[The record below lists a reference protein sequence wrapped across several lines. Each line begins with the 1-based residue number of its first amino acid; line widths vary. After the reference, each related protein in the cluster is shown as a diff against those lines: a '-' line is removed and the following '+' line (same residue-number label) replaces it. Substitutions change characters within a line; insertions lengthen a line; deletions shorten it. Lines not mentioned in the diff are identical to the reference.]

1 MAMSLSQRA
10 VSALVLT
17 PPCCHAPHL
26 RDQTEGVKML
36 AYLVPVLQRMHDT
49 GTAGGVM
56 GGAAGRP
63 SVVILAPTTELAR
76 QVGTVCKKLAG
87 GSGLPFRTYVATGGG
102 GTAAAAQNSEG
113 GMSISGALRE
123 LRKVR
128 GSSGIYID
136 R

>member
-1 MAMSLSQRA
+1 M
-10 VSALVLT
+10 
-17 PPCCHAPHL
+17 
-26 RDQTEGVKML
+26 EGVKML

-87 GSGLPFRTYVATGGG
+87 GERPAVPDLRGDGGRVDGCGCAEFRGWDEYLRCAKG
-102 GTAAAAQNSEG
+102 AAESAGEQRN
-113 GMSISGALRE
+113 
-123 LRKVR
+123 
-128 GSSGIYID
+128 IY